1 MARQPQQKNEN
12 RRVRSFNLDDAH
24 YREMKRLSAV
34 EGISMSDILNRML
47 WHQLTQKKVQADVA
61 NGLQTTLKLHV
72 QSEDIR
78 AKRKDGK
85 CNPKVIGQPPCS
97 ICWGEEA

>member
-24 YREMKRLSAV
+24 YREMKRLSAI

-47 WHQLTQKKVQADVA
+47 WHQFAQAKVEKDIE
-61 NGLQTTLKLHV
+61 NGIQTTLEIHV
-72 QSEDIR
+72 SAEEIR

-85 CNPKVIGQPPCS
+85 CNPKHILGKCS
-97 ICWGEEA
+97 ICWGEE

>member
-34 EGISMSDILNRML
+34 EGISMSDILNRIL
-47 WHQLTQKKVQADVA
+47 WHQLTKKKVQDDVA
-61 NGLQTTLKLHV
+61 NGLQTTLEIHV

-97 ICWGEEA
+97 ICWGVE

>member
-34 EGISMSDILNRML
+34 EGISMSDILNRIL
-47 WHQLTQKKVQADVA
+47 WHQFAQAKVAKDIE
-61 NGLQTTLKLHV
+61 NGIQTTLEIHV
-72 QSEDIR
+72 SAEEIR
-78 AKRKDGK
+78 AKRKDKK
-85 CNPKVIGQPPCS
+85 CNPKHILGKCS
-97 ICWGEEA
+97 ICWGVE

>member
-24 YREMKRLSAV
+24 YREMKKMSAV

-47 WHQLTQKKVQADVA
+47 WHQFAQDKVAQDIK
-61 NGLQTTLKLHV
+61 NGIQTTLEIHV
-72 QSEDIR
+72 STEEIR

-85 CNPKVIGQPPCS
+85 CNPKHILGKCL
-97 ICWGEEA
+97 ICWGVE